1 MIRVREALPAG
12 GPETRSAAAAV
23 AGAVTALFV
32 PGNRPERFAKAAAS
46 GADVVIIDLEDAVA
60 AGDKA
65 DARREAVAA
74 LRGGGVRA
82 LVRPNASG
90 TAEYD
95 GDVLALLDLASRPG
109 HGLLGVMLPKAEDP
123 GQLAALAA
131 SLPRDVPLVALVES
145 ALGLVNAVE
154 LARVPGVARL
164 AFGAIDFALDI
175 DADGGDRFLDHA
187 RSRLVVASRAAGIA
201 APLDSPA
208 TAIRDTGPVA
218 ESARLGRGFGFGGKL
233 CIHPAQLAAVKE
245 AYSPS
250 AEQIDWARRVLAAEG
265 GAAQVDGQMVDR
277 PVTDRARRILE
288 RAGHEQ
294 TGQD

>member
-1 MIRVREALPAG
+1 VSPVREALPAA
-12 GPETRSAAAAV
+12 GPETRSALAAV
-23 AGAVTALFV
+23 TSAVTALFV

-60 AGDKA
+60 GGDKA

-74 LRGGGVRA
+74 LRGAGVCA
-82 LVRPNASG
+82 LVRPNAPD

-95 GDVLALLDLASRPG
+95 GDVLALLDLASQPG
-109 HGLLGVMLPKAEDP
+109 HGLLGVVLPKAEDP
-123 GQLAALAA
+123 GQLATLAA
-131 SLPRDVPLVALVES
+131 SLPKDVPLIALVES

-187 RSRLVVASRAAGIA
+187 RSQLVVASRAARIA

-208 TAIRDTGPVA
+208 TAIRDTAPVA
-218 ESARLGRGFGFGGKL
+218 ESARLGRAFGFGGKL
-233 CIHPAQLAAVKE
+233 CIHPAQLAPVAA
-245 AYSPS
+245 AYTPS
-250 AEQIDWARRVLAAEG
+250 AEQVQWARRVLAAEG